1 MKIALVGNQNSGKT
15 TLFNLLT
22 GSNQK
27 IGNWPGVTIERK
39 EGKIKGTDFTLVDL
53 PGIYSLSPYTSE
65 EKISRNYILEEKP
78 DLIIN
83 IVDAT
88 SIERSLYL
96 TTQLLELDCKVI
108 IALNM
113 CDILE
118 KKGLVVHE
126 DILSKK
132 LQTTVIKISALKN
145 IGIDH
150 LIQHIKDNE
159 IEDSV
164 DIKIFSDKIE
174 KEIELIETKLNC
186 NNKRFIA
193 IKTLENDIKQEE
205 LDCKESISKLEK
217 DFDMDIEEIFA
228 NGRYEF
234 IEKVKKDSVI
244 NVKTNKETISD
255 KLDKV
260 FLNKYAAIPIFVLIM
275 GLVYLLAVGVVGT
288 ATVDFM
294 DTLIAD
300 KLYNLVA
307 NWLTNLNASPWAISL
322 VCDGIIAGV
331 GAVLNFVPQL
341 MILFFLLAI
350 LETSGYMA
358 RITLFLDKLFRKLG
372 LSGKS
377 LIPFIVGSGC
387 SVPGIM
393 SSRTIENEKERALTI
408 LLTPFI
414 PCSAKLPIITLF
426 ASAFFENYAWLAT
439 ISLYLFAVA
448 IIVLSAY
455 IINKFFIK
463 QKFNTFIL
471 ELPEY
476 KLPSIKYV
484 LKDVFD
490 KTISFIKRAGSIIL
504 LCSVVVWFLASF
516 TITMKYIDGETLTIE
531 SSMLAGIG
539 NLFSWVF
546 YPMLGELSWGAAV
559 SAIQGL
565 VAKEQVVSSME
576 VIAGLAEGSGVSLF
590 NTNIFSF
597 FNSASAYAF
606 MVFNLFSAPCFG
618 AIGAMKRE
626 FGSSKKM
633 WIAILFQTGTAW
645 VLASLVF
652 LIGTLI
658 GVIF

>member
-39 EGKIKGTDFTLVDL
+39 EGKIKGTDYTLVDL

-65 EKISRNYILEEKP
+65 EIISRNYVLEEKP

-83 IVDAT
+83 IVDST
-88 SIERSLYL
+88 SLERSLYL

-113 CDILE
+113 ADILE

-126 DILSKK
+126 DVLSR
-132 LQTTVIKISALKN
+132 LLNTTVIKISALKN
-145 IGIDH
+145 IGVDH
-150 LIQHIKDNE
+150 LIQHIRENE
-159 IEDSV
+159 ILENKG
-164 DIKIFSDKIE
+164 INIFDDLVE
-174 KEIELIETKLNC
+174 KEISKISSKIESD
-186 NNKRFIA
+186 NKRFIA
-193 IKTLENDIKQEE
+193 IKTLENDIK
-205 LDCKESISKLEK
+205 LDGIDVSDSRTRLEK
-217 DFDMDIEEIFA
+217 KFDMYIEEVFA

-234 IEKVKKDSVI
+234 IEKVKKEVVI
-244 NVKTNKETISD
+244 NVKLDKESIND

-260 FLNKYAAIPIFVLIM
+260 FLNKYLAIPIFVVIM
-275 GLVYLLAVGVVGT
+275 ALVYFLAVGIVGS

-294 DTLIAD
+294 DSLIAD
-300 KLYNLVA
+300 KLYNAVSK
-307 NWLTNLNASPWAISL
+307 WLINSNASSWAVSL

-341 MILFFLLAI
+341 MILFLLLAI
-350 LETSGYMA
+350 LETTGYMA
-358 RITLFLDKLFRKLG
+358 RITLFLDKVFRKLG

-393 SSRTIENEKERALTI
+393 SSRTIENENEKELTI

-426 ASAFFENYAWLAT
+426 ASAFFANYAWLAT
-439 ISLYLFAVA
+439 VSLYLLAIL
-448 IIVLSAY
+448 IIVLSAFL
-455 IINKFFIK
+455 INKFLIK

-476 KLPSIKYV
+476 KLPSIKYI

-516 TITMKYIDGETLTIE
+516 TIKLEYIDGELLTIE
-531 SSMLAGIG
+531 SSILAKVG
-539 NLFSWVF
+539 NLFSWIF
-546 YPMLGELSWGAAV
+546 YPMLGELSWGATV
-559 SAIQGL
+559 SAVQGL
-565 VAKEQVVSSME
+565 VAKEQVVGSME
-576 VIAGLAEGSGVSLF
+576 VIAGLSEGSGVALF
-590 NTNIFSF
+590 DSSIFSF
-597 FNSASAYAF
+597 FNASSAYAF

-626 FGSSKKM
+626 FNSTKKT
-633 WIAILFQTGTAW
+633 WKAVLFQTGLAW
-645 VLASLVF
+645 VLGCLVF
-652 LIGTLI
+652 GIGSII
-658 GVIF
+658 GVIL

>member
-350 LETSGYMA
+350 LETTGYMA

-393 SSRTIENEKERALTI
+393 SSRTIENEKERELTI

-439 ISLYLFAVA
+439 ISLYLFAIA

-590 NTNIFSF
+590 NTSIFSF

-626 FGSSKKM
+626 FSSSKKM
-633 WIAILFQTGTAW
+633 WIAILFQTGIAW

>member
-234 IEKVKKDSVI
+234 IEKVKKESVI

-350 LETSGYMA
+350 LETTGYMA

-393 SSRTIENEKERALTI
+393 SSRTIENEKERELTI

-439 ISLYLFAVA
+439 ISLYLFAIA

>member
-96 TTQLLELDCKVI
+96 TTQLLELDAKVI

-118 KKGLVVHE
+118 KKGLIVH
-126 DILSKK
+126 DDVLSKLLK
-132 LQTTVIKISALKN
+132 TTVIKISALKN
-145 IGIDH
+145 IGIRH

-164 DIKIFSDKIE
+164 DLKIFDERIE
-174 KEIELIETKLNC
+174 KEIDVITNKLVGD
-186 NNKRFIA
+186 NKRFVA
-193 IKTLENDIKQEE
+193 IKVLENDIK
-205 LDCKESISKLEK
+205 LDNIDSHESINELEK
-217 DFDMDIEEIFA
+217 KFDMDIEEIFA
-228 NGRYEF
+228 NGRYDF
-234 IEKVKKDSVI
+234 IENIKKESVI
-244 NVKTNKETISD
+244 NVKLDKETISD

-260 FLNKYAAIPIFVLIM
+260 FLNKYAAVPIFILIM
-275 GLVYLLAVGVVGT
+275 SLVYFLAVGVIGSI
-288 ATVDFM
+288 TVDFM
-294 DTLIAD
+294 DSLISD
-300 KLYNLVA
+300 KFYSLMA
-307 NWLTNLNASPWAISL
+307 NWLTNLHASPWAVSL

-341 MILFFLLAI
+341 MILFLLLAI
-350 LETSGYMA
+350 LETTGYMA
-358 RITLFLDKLFRKLG
+358 RITFFLDKLFRKLG

-377 LIPFIVGSGC
+377 LIPFIVGTGC

-393 SSRTIENEKERALTI
+393 SSRTIENEKEKELTI

-426 ASAFFENYAWLAT
+426 ASAFFKEYAWMAT
-439 ISLYLFAVA
+439 VSLYIFAITI
-448 IIVLSAY
+448 IIVSAY
-455 IINKFFIK
+455 IINRFFVK
-463 QKFNTFIL
+463 EKFNAFIL

-476 KLPSIKYV
+476 KLPSAKYV
-484 LKDVFD
+484 LQDIFD
-490 KTISFIKRAGSIIL
+490 KTISFIKRAGSIIF
-504 LCSVVVWFLASF
+504 LCSIIVWFLASF
-516 TITMKYIDGETLTIE
+516 TISFKYIDGTTLTIE
-531 SSMLAGIG
+531 NSILANVG

-546 YPMLGELSWGAAV
+546 YPMLGEFSWGAAV

-576 VIAGLAEGSGVSLF
+576 VIAGLAEGGETSLF
-590 NTNIFSF
+590 NSTIFSF
-597 FNSASAYAF
+597 FNTYSAYAF

-626 FGSSKKM
+626 FSSSKKM
-633 WIAILFQTGTAW
+633 WVAVTFQTVTAW
-645 VLASLVF
+645 VLATCVF
-652 LIGTLI
+652 LIGSLI

>member
-307 NWLTNLNASPWAISL
+307 NWLTNLNASSWAISL

-393 SSRTIENEKERALTI
+393 SSRTIENEKERELTI